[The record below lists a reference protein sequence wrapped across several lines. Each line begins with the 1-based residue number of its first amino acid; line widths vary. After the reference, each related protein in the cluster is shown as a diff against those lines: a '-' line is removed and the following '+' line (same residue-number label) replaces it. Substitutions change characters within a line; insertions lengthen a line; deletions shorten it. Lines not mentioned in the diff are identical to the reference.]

1 MFALLLLLLAASGV
15 QGFYNYHNWKVRQW
29 CDHFGFRYNMVGGP
43 PKSWEWPWNWSM
55 VTYVSISKKN
65 RRMVNHINESID
77 QHLEPSLD
85 EVRKLINHAKHLP
98 KLGFVGIYISFSFAK
113 EDLVNLKNVEQIV
126 IHTST
131 KFTDDE
137 LKFIRSSMPKTIVSI
152 KFVE

>member
-1 MFALLLLLLAASGV
+1 
-15 QGFYNYHNWKVRQW
+15 
-29 CDHFGFRYNMVGGP
+29 
-43 PKSWEWPWNWSM
+43 M